1 MPGKTFASDG
11 SGDGEEARRQIRATI
26 QRGRVVPRALD
37 VLKHSSW
44 VDPESGTRWE
54 RLSIRSESE
63 PSLNERLPMIIVRPP
78 AVAAAEDNTARRQA
92 GSSSSSSSSSSSQGG
107 GLLPVVV
114 VMHGTTRAKSDPA
127 VRAAMERYAARF
139 GWAALT
145 FDSRYHGER
154 SGRMTGSVG
163 QAGRQA
169 GRQ

>member
-78 AVAAAEDNTARRQA
+78 ASPRSMGDGGTAPALMLWTSRWRGRNLKLSMGSRMKRRSARTWRTCDDAFGPYTSSRHGRLRHRAEHVGCGVDSVRHALCSIEHRHV
-92 GSSSSSSSSSSSQGG
+92 
-107 GLLPVVV
+107 L
-114 VMHGTTRAKSDPA
+114 GT
-127 VRAAMERYAARF
+127 
-139 GWAALT
+139 
-145 FDSRYHGER
+145 
-154 SGRMTGSVG
+154 
-163 QAGRQA
+163 
-169 GRQ
+169 